1 MIDHI
6 PSSLYRFILLFL
18 RPYRWQFGALLALT
32 FFAGAVSSI
41 DNVLL
46 RYAINSL
53 TACAVTGNFL
63 GVTLMLAGLYGGW
76 WFIAGMQWRLYEY
89 LYLRTFPSIETDIVF
104 NLFSYTER
112 HSHKFF
118 QNNFSGTVANRVIEM
133 GENVCKVLTMILEQ
147 FGRKFCTVLFTLVTL
162 WSVHQYV
169 GLAFLAWI
177 VIMLGLNFATSGKV
191 QAHSAE
197 FARSKAR
204 IFGQV
209 VDSVSNILNVK
220 LFARQE
226 YEANYL
232 KYGLEDM
239 KAKDHSFHMAMLTT
253 RALETIISSIYIA
266 GVLSM
271 AVKLHAQGQ
280 VTVGDFAVIISLS
293 MTVVDYI
300 WGLTQELGEF
310 EKALGASKSALLI
323 LSVPHEMQDPA
334 DCVPLIVT
342 KAAID
347 FKNVNFH
354 HTEKGQLFDHLS
366 ISIPGGQKVGL
377 VGFSGSGKTT
387 FINLIVRL
395 YDVLEGSIL
404 IDNQDI
410 TKVTQQ
416 SLRENISVIPQN
428 PQLFQRAI
436 IENIRYGKP
445 SATDEEVFEAAKAAF
460 AHDFITKAEGG
471 YFAFAG
477 ERGLKLS
484 GGQVQRVAIARAILK
499 NAPILILDE
508 ATSALDSVTEHEIQQ
523 SFEYLMKG
531 KTTLVIAHRISTLLN
546 MDRIL
551 VFDKGTIVG
560 DGTHDELLKQEGLYA
575 KLWSSQVNG
584 CLLSSND
591 D

>member
-1 MIDHI
+1 MSTKHI
-6 PSSLYRFILLFL
+6 PSSLYAFILKFL
-18 RPYRWQFGALLALT
+18 QPYRWQFIALLLLT
-32 FFAGAVSSI
+32 LFAGAVSSI

-53 TACAVTGNFL
+53 TVCDSTGNFVATTFLL
-63 GVTLMLAGLYGGW
+63 GLLYGGW

-89 LYLRTFPSIETDIVF
+89 LYLRTFPSIESDIVF
-104 NLFSYTER
+104 NLFAYTEE

-118 QNNFSGTVANRVIEM
+118 SENFSGTVANRVIEM

-147 FGRKFCTVLFTLVTL
+147 FGRKFCTIFFTMITL
-162 WSVHQYV
+162 WSVHPYV
-169 GLAFLAWI
+169 GYAFLAWI
-177 VIMLGLNFATSGKV
+177 VILLGLNFATSGQV
-191 QAHSAE
+191 HAHSAD

-209 VDSVSNILNVK
+209 VDSITNILNVK

-226 YEANYL
+226 YEAQYL

-239 KAKDHSFHMAMLTT
+239 RHKDHAFHMSMLKT
-253 RALETIISSIYIA
+253 RMAETIISSMYIT
-266 GVLSM
+266 GVLAM
-271 AVKLHAQGQ
+271 TVKLHQMGQ

-310 EKALGASKSALLI
+310 EKAMGASKSALKV
-323 LSVPHEMQDPA
+323 LSIEHEMQDPA
-334 DCVPLIVT
+334 DCVPLIIT
-342 KAAID
+342 KGAIEFRD
-347 FKNVNFH
+347 VNFH
-354 HTEKGQLFDHLS
+354 HSEKGRLFEHLS
-366 ISIPGGQKVGL
+366 VTIPGGQKVGL

-395 YDVLEGSIL
+395 YDVLEGAIF
-404 IDNQDI
+404 IDSQDI

-416 SLRENISVIPQN
+416 SLREHISVIPQN

-436 IENIRYGKP
+436 IENIRYGNPK
-445 SATDEEVFEAAKAAF
+445 ATDEDVFAAAKAAF
-460 AHDFITKAEGG
+460 ADDFIRKNEGG
-471 YFAFAG
+471 YWAFAG

-523 SFEYLMKG
+523 SFDYLMKD

-551 VFDKGTIVG
+551 VFDKGQLVG
-560 DGTHDELLKQEGLYA
+560 DGTHDELLKQDGLYT
-575 KLWSSQVNG
+575 KLWNSQVNG
-584 CLLSSND
+584 MLWHEEE
-591 D
+591 